1 MAVREVYPEYRE
13 NPQVRQLRGLGTG
26 KGSQA
31 SETDAVRPS
40 RLREPPAA
48 QRWPEVPGSEEGAR
62 GGAACEPRL
71 PTRWTGMFIAPVF
84 LDLSPPGFLRSV
96 AAACVVGMKERT
108 SCC

>member
-31 SETDAVRPS
+31 SETDAVLPS

-48 QRWPEVPGSEEGAR
+48 QRWPEVLGSEEGAR

-108 SCC
+108 SCG